1 MDLTCILIWAVLL
14 QLCLFR
20 SESLSGPFSLYIPR
34 ASHLL
39 LMDISVS
46 RRRLLFLLQ
55 AERSI
60 QSLHLVCFAIYLL
73 RAGSLFIFVLFQELQ
88 TGLLVCL
95 CNCTISCISLSIWL
109 LDSSLPSDFLLQHG
123 HLLKKHIKLDT
134 HAHDTPCSPRPS
146 GDFQILIL
154 QDPFQL
160 KWSWFSTT
168 EDKREDTATPYDAR
182 IWTLKPG
189 LLNLTQ
195 DSDSPTVFDMNDR
208 KFRFIT
214 SFLFLKTF
222 TGVGW
227 RDKTDSWKNSLSN
240 FGLYVVSLLIIRTA
254 WELGRWP
261 PDKWV
266 LCICFVSWPP
276 ERKRET

>member
-1 MDLTCILIWAVLL
+1 MWPILKEKEQIIVLSYPLASSWCLEYRPWAGSNLSREIIQAATDCLSTPQWLRHCLFLEAMDLTCILIWAVLL

-134 HAHDTPCSPRPS
+134 HAHDTPCSLRPS
-146 GDFQILIL
+146 WDFQILIL

-160 KWSWFSTT
+160 KWFWFSTT
-168 EDKREDTATPYDAR
+168 EEKTKEK
-182 IWTLKPG
+182 TLLLPMMHVYG
-189 LLNLTQ
+189 LWSQ
-195 DSDSPTVFDMNDR
+195 D
-208 KFRFIT
+208 
-214 SFLFLKTF
+214 
-222 TGVGW
+222 
-227 RDKTDSWKNSLSN
+227 
-240 FGLYVVSLLIIRTA
+240 Y
-254 WELGRWP
+254 
-261 PDKWV
+261 
-266 LCICFVSWPP
+266 
-276 ERKRET
+276 